1 MKVLV
6 TGPDGLLGSN
16 LVRELISRD
25 YKVFAFVEK
34 NKESKTISELDLQM
48 IEGNILEQRDV
59 LSATEGMDIVIHCAA
74 MTNMYPPR
82 MEMVNKVNIQGTENI
97 ITAAQKNGVKRFI
110 YVGTANSFRS
120 GDKENPGN
128 ELNEYAASHYGLDYM
143 DSKYK
148 AQLLVLDKAKN
159 EGFDAFVVN
168 PTFMI
173 GPYDSRPSSGEMIR
187 GVYNKQVPG
196 YPTGGKNYVSVKDVS
211 VAITNAITKGKK
223 GNCYILG
230 NENLTYKQAFDKI
243 ASCTNAKAPKLKFSK
258 SLIRTYGKGSSIFAK
273 IFNLNPK
280 ITHELAILA
289 SETHYYSSNKAVNE
303 LDMPQTPIEE
313 AIHEC
318 YNWFVEND
326 YITVKKS

>member
-1 MKVLV
+1 MNVLV

-16 LVRELISRD
+16 LVRELISRK

-34 NKESKTISELDLQM
+34 NKESKTISDLDLEM
-48 IEGNILEQRDV
+48 IQGNILEKSDV
-59 LSATEGMDIVIHCAA
+59 LSATEHMDVVIHCAA

-82 MEMVNKVNIQGTENI
+82 MEMVNKVNIQGTENMI
-97 ITAAQKNGVKRFI
+97 AAAQHNGVKRFI

-120 GDKENPGN
+120 GNKQNPGN
-128 ELNEYAASHYGLDYM
+128 ELNEYGAGRYGLDYM

-148 AQLLVLDKAKN
+148 AQLIVLDKVQK
-159 EGFDAFVVN
+159 EGLDAVVVN

-187 GVYNKQVPG
+187 GVYNKKVPG
-196 YPTGGKNYVSVKDVS
+196 YPLGGKNYVSVKDVS
-211 VAITNAITKGKK
+211 VAISNAITKGKK

-230 NENLTYKQAFDKI
+230 NENLTYKEAFEKI
-243 ASCTNAKAPKLKFSK
+243 ARCTNSKAPRLKLSK
-258 SLIRTYGKGSSIFAK
+258 SLIRTYGKGATIFAK

-289 SETHYYSSNKAVNE
+289 SETHYYSAQKAVSE
-303 LDMPQTPIEE
+303 LEMPQTPIEE
-313 AIHEC
+313 AINEC
-318 YNWFVEND
+318 YNWFIEND
-326 YITVKKS
+326 YLTEKKS

>member
-1 MKVLV
+1 MNVLV

-16 LVRELISRD
+16 LVRELISRK

-34 NKESKTISELDLQM
+34 NKESKTISDLDIEM
-48 IEGNILEQRDV
+48 IQGNILEKTDV
-59 LSATEGMDIVIHCAA
+59 LSATEGMDVVIHCAA

-82 MEMVNKVNIQGTENI
+82 MEMVNKVNIQGTENMI
-97 ITAAQKNGVKRFI
+97 AASQHNGIKRFI

-120 GDKENPGN
+120 GNKENPGN
-128 ELNEYAASHYGLDYM
+128 ELNEYGAGRYGLDYM

-148 AQLLVLDKAKN
+148 AQLIVLDKVQN
-159 EGFDAFVVN
+159 EGLDAVVVN

-187 GVYNKQVPG
+187 GVYNKKVPG
-196 YPTGGKNYVSVKDVS
+196 YPLGGKNYVSVKDVS
-211 VAITNAITKGKK
+211 VAISNAITKGKK

-230 NENLTYKQAFDKI
+230 NENLTFKEAFDKI
-243 ASCTNAKAPKLKFSK
+243 ARCTKSKAPRLKLSK
-258 SLIRTYGKGSSIFAK
+258 SLIRTYGKGATIFAK

-289 SETHYYSSNKAVNE
+289 SETHYYSAQKAVRE
-303 LDMPQTPIEE
+303 LEMPQTPIEE
-313 AIHEC
+313 AIHDC
-318 YNWFVEND
+318 YNWFIEND
-326 YITVKKS
+326 YLTEKKS

>member
-1 MKVLV
+1 MNVLV

-16 LVRELISRD
+16 LVRELISRK

-34 NKESKTISELDLQM
+34 NKESKTISDLDLEM
-48 IEGNILEQRDV
+48 IQGNILEKSDV
-59 LSATEGMDIVIHCAA
+59 LSATEHMDVVIHCAA

-82 MEMVNKVNIQGTENI
+82 MEMVNKVNIQGTENMI
-97 ITAAQKNGVKRFI
+97 AAAQHNGVKRFI

-120 GDKENPGN
+120 GNKENPGN
-128 ELNEYAASHYGLDYM
+128 ELNEYGAGRYGLDYM

-148 AQLLVLDKAKN
+148 AQLIVLDKVQK
-159 EGFDAFVVN
+159 EGLDAVVVN

-187 GVYNKQVPG
+187 GVYNKKVPG
-196 YPTGGKNYVSVKDVS
+196 YPLGGKNYVSVKDVS
-211 VAITNAITKGKK
+211 VAIANAITKGKK

-230 NENLTYKQAFDKI
+230 NENLTFKEAFDKI
-243 ASCTNAKAPKLKFSK
+243 ARCTNSKAPRLKLSK
-258 SLIRTYGKGSSIFAK
+258 SLIRTYGKGATIFAK

-289 SETHYYSSNKAVNE
+289 SETHYYSAQKAVSE
-303 LDMPQTPIEE
+303 LEMPQTPIEE
-313 AIHEC
+313 AINEC
-318 YNWFVEND
+318 YNWFIEND
-326 YITVKKS
+326 YLTEKKS

>member
-1 MKVLV
+1 MNVLV

-16 LVRELISRD
+16 LVRELISRK

-34 NKESKTISELDLQM
+34 NKESKTISDLDLEM
-48 IEGNILEQRDV
+48 IQGNILEKSDV
-59 LSATEGMDIVIHCAA
+59 LSATEHMDVVIHCAA

-82 MEMVNKVNIQGTENI
+82 MEMVNKVNIQGTENMI
-97 ITAAQKNGVKRFI
+97 AASQHNGVKRFI

-120 GDKENPGN
+120 GNKQNPGN
-128 ELNEYAASHYGLDYM
+128 ELNEYGAGRYGLDYM

-148 AQLLVLDKAKN
+148 AQLIVLDKVQK
-159 EGFDAFVVN
+159 EGLDAVVVN

-187 GVYNKQVPG
+187 GVYNKKVPG
-196 YPTGGKNYVSVKDVS
+196 YPLGGKNYVSVKDVS
-211 VAITNAITKGKK
+211 VAISNAITKGKK

-230 NENLTYKQAFDKI
+230 NENLTYKEAFEKI
-243 ASCTNAKAPKLKFSK
+243 ARCTNSKAPRLKLSK
-258 SLIRTYGKGSSIFAK
+258 SLIRTYGKGATIFAK

-289 SETHYYSSNKAVNE
+289 SETHYYSAQKAVSE
-303 LDMPQTPIEE
+303 LEMPQTPIEE
-313 AIHEC
+313 AINEC
-318 YNWFVEND
+318 YNWFIEND
-326 YITVKKS
+326 YLTEKKS

>member
-1 MKVLV
+1 
-6 TGPDGLLGSN
+6 
-16 LVRELISRD
+16 
-25 YKVFAFVEK
+25 
-34 NKESKTISELDLQM
+34 
-48 IEGNILEQRDV
+48 
-59 LSATEGMDIVIHCAA
+59 
-74 MTNMYPPR
+74 
-82 MEMVNKVNIQGTENI
+82 
-97 ITAAQKNGVKRFI
+97 
-110 YVGTANSFRS
+110 
-120 GDKENPGN
+120 
-128 ELNEYAASHYGLDYM
+128 
-143 DSKYK
+143 
-148 AQLLVLDKAKN
+148 
-159 EGFDAFVVN
+159 
-168 PTFMI
+168 MI

-289 SETHYYSSNKAVNE
+289 SETHYYSSKKAVNE